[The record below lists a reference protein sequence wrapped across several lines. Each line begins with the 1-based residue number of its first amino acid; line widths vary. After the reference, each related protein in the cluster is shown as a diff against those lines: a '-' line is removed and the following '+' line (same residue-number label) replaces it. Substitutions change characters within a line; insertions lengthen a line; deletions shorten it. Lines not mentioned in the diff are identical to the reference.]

1 MTLTPEQLN
10 QFKRDGFIVLKNFA
24 NLDEVAAIKEK
35 ALTLMQRPSEPLESE
50 EEYHDLNADG
60 SYTLRRLRQVYDRDP
75 LFAAWMTNADI
86 RPILKQVLG
95 ETPVLTLAHHNSIMT
110 KMPSEISN
118 TCWHQD
124 RRYWDFESDNLVS
137 VWLALGSERIE
148 NGLLEFIPG
157 THTMEFMASQFDSK
171 VCFRNDISENEPIIA
186 ERVHQDLEA
195 GDVVVFHCRVLHS
208 AFNNKTNTPKVS
220 FVYTVKG
227 QSNRPIPGT
236 RSSRHPEV
244 VLEAL

>member
-1 MTLTPEQLN
+1 MTLTPQQLEQF
-10 QFKRDGFIVLKNFA
+10 QRDGFIVLKAFA
-24 NLDEVAAIKEK
+24 DLNEVAAIKAK
-35 ALTLMQRPSEPLESE
+35 ALELMHQPSEPIESE
-50 EEYHDLNADG
+50 EEYHDLTCK

-75 LFAAWMTNADI
+75 LFAAWMQNSEI
-86 RPILKQVLG
+86 RPVLKQVLG

-137 VWLALGSERIE
+137 VWLALGEERMQ

-157 THTMEFMASQFDSK
+157 THTMEFTASQFDSK
-171 VCFRNDISENEPIIA
+171 VCFRNDIEQNEPIIA
-186 ERVHQDLEA
+186 GRVHQDLEA
-195 GDVVVFHCRVLHS
+195 GDVVIFHCRVLHS
-208 AFNNKTNTPKVS
+208 AFNNKTDTPKVS
-220 FVYTVKG
+220 FVYTVKA

-236 RSSRHPEV
+236 RSARHPEV
-244 VLEAL
+244 VLG